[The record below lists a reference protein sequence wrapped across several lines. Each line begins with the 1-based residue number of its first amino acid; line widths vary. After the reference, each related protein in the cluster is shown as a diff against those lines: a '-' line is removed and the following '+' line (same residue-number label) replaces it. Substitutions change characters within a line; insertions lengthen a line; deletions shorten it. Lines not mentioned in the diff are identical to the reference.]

1 MAEPAS
7 EVKTESVLFEG
18 FEDIFEVS
26 GTERTEQG
34 TSGTIQRDDPG
45 HPGQNPIDATEVWTF
60 ISTAEAAKLAQ
71 VDSRTIRRWYEQ
83 KKLRGQFS
91 KGKLLIAQEDL
102 VALAALTVES
112 FTAGGE
118 TESGTFE
125 EPSGTSGAE
134 SGTSG
139 TFKTDDPGQ
148 PGPTMDIPKTPAVV
162 FSDVFDR
169 IERLSRENG
178 ELRAQ
183 FEQKCRENQELKL
196 LIDTRHK
203 PGWWSRFCFWF
214 KS

>member
-1 MAEPAS
+1 VKKRRFVAEPAS

-34 TSGTIQRDDPG
+34 TSGTIRRDDPG
-45 HPGQNPIDATEVWTF
+45 HSGQSPIDATEVWRF

-125 EPSGTSGAE
+125 EPSGTSG
-134 SGTSG
+134 
-139 TFKTDDPGQ
+139 TFKTDDPRQ

-203 PGWWSRFCFWF
+203 PGWWSRFCSWF